1 MGERVPVR
9 AGEVEFYV
17 EVAEGG
23 DTARGMQTIGDKE
36 PRDGPGPFLF
46 DGVRDTV
53 GAIAGQLVEVWDK
66 VAPDEARVE
75 FSLAVSAKSGKLTGL
90 LVDASGDAALKVALV
105 WRRGNT
111 RGNTPAP

>member
-1 MGERVPVR
+1 VR

-17 EVAEGG
+17 EVAESGEGGDGG
-23 DTARGMQTIGDKE
+23 DTARGMQTIGDRDRQE
-36 PRDGPGPFLF
+36 PMLF

-53 GAIAGQLVEVWDK
+53 RAIAGQLVEVWDA

-90 LVDASGDAALKVALV
+90 LVDAGGDAALKVALV
-105 WRRGNT
+105 WRRG
-111 RGNTPAP
+111 TPRS